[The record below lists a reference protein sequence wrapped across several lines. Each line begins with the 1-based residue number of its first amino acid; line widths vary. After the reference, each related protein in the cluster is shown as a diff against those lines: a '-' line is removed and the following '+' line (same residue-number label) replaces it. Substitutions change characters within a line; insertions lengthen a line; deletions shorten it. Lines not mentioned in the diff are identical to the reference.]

1 MSWPRDWSSDVCSSD
16 LFRSPLTLPAGELL
30 EALVGLVLQ
39 LDQAQELIVRP
50 GVEIEAAVEREQFAH
65 GQGTME
71 VALLQLHTEDLPQL
85 RAVTGGVQPHHRQA
99 EIGR

>member
-16 LFRSPLTLPAGELL
+16 LHRDPLTLPAGELL

-39 LDQAQELIVRP
+39 LDQAQELVVRP
-50 GVEIEAAVEREQFAH
+50 GVGIEAAVEREQFAH

-71 VALLQLHTEDLPQL
+71 VALLQLHRSEERRVGKECRERSSRGEFEQ
-85 RAVTGGVQPHHRQA
+85 
-99 EIGR
+99 